1 MRSEISQLNSIANAE
16 FSIRE
21 QNVEVPKQVRVATE
35 PQSNSA
41 PSESSFARTAS
52 SIIDGLEGGRNYI
65 EKLSP
70 EIGQS
75 TWASALSKPYGALR
89 AGVSAITGAR
99 RVFQALDQDVRANSQ
114 LYERTAMA
122 IPLSVAQVAGSSYS
136 ALLVGQ
142 GVGWAVGTGVLG
154 AGIATTAGGV
164 VLAGAAAVGAGYLIG
179 EGLDW
184 VGDKFSSYLK

>member
-1 MRSEISQLNSIANAE
+1 MRSEIPQVNSIANAE

-21 QNVEVPKQVRVATE
+21 RSVEAPKQQRVATE
-35 PQSNSA
+35 QHINSA
-41 PSESSFARTAS
+41 RSEKSFAATAS

-70 EIGQS
+70 EIGRS
-75 TWASALSKPYGALR
+75 TWANALSKPYGALR
-89 AGVSAITGAR
+89 AGVSAFTGAH
-99 RVFQALDQDVRANSQ
+99 RVFEALDKDVRAGSQ

-122 IPLSVAQVAGSSYS
+122 IPLSVAQIAGSSYS

-154 AGIATTAGGV
+154 AGLATTAGGV

-179 EGLDW
+179 EGIDW
-184 VGDKFSSYLK
+184 VGEKFSSYI